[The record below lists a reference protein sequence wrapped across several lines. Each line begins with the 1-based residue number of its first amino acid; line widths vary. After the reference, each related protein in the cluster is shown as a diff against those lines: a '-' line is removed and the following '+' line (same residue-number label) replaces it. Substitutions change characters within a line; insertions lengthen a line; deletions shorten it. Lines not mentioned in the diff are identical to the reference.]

1 MPRPRRPGLTT
12 TCTASLRLTFF
23 ITSLLLAFT
32 INGAA
37 QNTPSQSASS
47 QIKSETERL
56 QQSLKER
63 PIANSDLANIS
74 KMVEG
79 SLKASRDALVAGRLY
94 VSLESLVRAADLL
107 HGAQAVDEKSAAI
120 NNQMTAFE
128 AEWGKAS
135 LQLASLDEKA
145 KARNWSKSRAAVR
158 ALSEA
163 AQARTIPLME
173 GSRGFATATKPNDGL
188 LYMGE
193 AQGQAEFA
201 SFLFG
206 LNLPLTRSP
215 IPLRSYLPELQRL
228 QARTNAAFQPPKSI
242 ELHDRFI
249 ALNSTIK
256 LADEL
261 DASKSYAGA
270 LYEYLEATR
279 HYAMLD
285 AVAPDAAKQAQLKEA
300 IAEAHKNLAASKR
313 DDSIAEIFIERA
325 QSQIAHGDGSAPSAD
340 ELRSAQV
347 IVEQVLP
354 AYFDA
359 LKPAGPL
366 QRAPGKTVDVTLVRW
381 PYT

>member
-1 MPRPRRPGLTT
+1 MTT
-12 TCTASLRLTFF
+12 TRTASLRQTLF
-23 ITSLLLAFT
+23 IPSLLLAFT

-37 QNTPSQSASS
+37 QNTVAQSASSQSASS
-47 QIKSETERL
+47 QIKSEAERL
-56 QQSLKER
+56 QQSLKKK
-63 PIANSDLANIS
+63 PIANPDLAGIG
-74 KMVEG
+74 KMVDN
-79 SLKASRDALVAGRLY
+79 SLKASADALEAGRLY
-94 VSLESLVRAADLL
+94 VSLESLVRATDLL
-107 HGAQAVDEKSAAI
+107 HGARAVDEKSAAI

-135 LQLASLDEKA
+135 FQLTSLVEKA
-145 KARNWSKSRAAVR
+145 KARNWARSRAAVR

-193 AQGQAEFA
+193 AQGQAEFS

-228 QARTNAAFQPPKSI
+228 QARTNGAFQPPKSI
-242 ELHDRFI
+242 DLHDRFI

-279 HYAMLD
+279 HYGMLD
-285 AVAPDAAKQAQLKEA
+285 AVAPDAAKHARLKEA
-300 IAEAHKNLAASKR
+300 IAEAQKKLAASKQ
-313 DDSIAEIFIERA
+313 DDSIAEIFMERA
-325 QSQIAHGDGSAPSAD
+325 QSQIAHPDGSAPSAD

-347 IVEQVLP
+347 IMEQVLP
-354 AYFDA
+354 AYLDA

-366 QRAPGKTVDVTLVRW
+366 QRASGKTLDVTLVRW